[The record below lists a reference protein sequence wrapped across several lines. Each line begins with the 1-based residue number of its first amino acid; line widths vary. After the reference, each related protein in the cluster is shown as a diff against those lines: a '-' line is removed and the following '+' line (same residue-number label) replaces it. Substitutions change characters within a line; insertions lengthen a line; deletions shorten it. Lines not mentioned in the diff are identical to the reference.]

1 MLEIVRSS
9 YVRPE
14 DIVHGEPQFDR
25 VLAEFDDVREALEW
39 ALAADVVLAAELY
52 ARLETLLVT
61 TAPPERLRWT
71 EALLANEASL
81 PPELRAR
88 VLRTSSA
95 VLIFSG
101 EPELGEKRGDQA
113 LALFRELGDDYNAVE
128 LQARFVVYSAPRRD
142 PDEVRRLVAEV
153 RLLDAS
159 VQHPH
164 VEPQM
169 LSTLADVAQRQNDL
183 EEARTLYWQAIDA
196 AVATGFVNWEL
207 WQLTA
212 LFDLELVGGTT
223 EAAGAA
229 GRRALLVAR
238 QLRDLRLTLRTLTG
252 LAVVAAR
259 KGDLDA
265 AGRLWG
271 LVLEELPRAAF
282 RRLEALYELAAPI
295 ADLTDDRFL
304 AGIEVG
310 RSSTIEEAV
319 ALALGE
325 LEPVGCANAIFLH
338 SGRIRP
344 ALRSPGRRTDESK

>member
-1 MLEIVRSS
+1 M
-9 YVRPE
+9 
-14 DIVHGEPQFDR
+14 
-25 VLAEFDDVREALEW
+25 REALEW

-88 VLRTSSA
+88 VLRTGSA

-128 LQARFVVYSAPRRD
+128 LQARFVVYSAPQRD

-153 RLLDAS
+153 RTLDAS
-159 VQHPH
+159 VRHPH

-169 LSTLADVAQRQNDL
+169 LAALADLAEREDDL
-183 EEARTLYWQAIDA
+183 EEARALYRQAIDA
-196 AVATGFVNWEL
+196 AVATGFVIWEL

-223 EAAGAA
+223 EAASAA
-229 GRRALLVAR
+229 GRRALRVAR
-238 QLRDLRLTLRTLTG
+238 QLRDPQLTLRILTG

-259 KGDLDA
+259 EDDLDA

-271 LVLEELPRAAF
+271 LVLEELPRAAV
-282 RRLEALYELAAPI
+282 RRPEVLYELAAPI
-295 ADLTDDRFL
+295 AGLTDDRFL
-304 AGIEVG
+304 AAVEAG

-319 ALALGE
+319 V
-325 LEPVGCANAIFLH
+325 P
-338 SGRIRP
+338 R
-344 ALRSPGRRTDESK
+344 PGRARAASDRAVAHLPRAPLPRNPRERTRLLPKDGVRPRRSRRQRERPD